1 MIKTLANQTIALAGL
16 TQAVQLVQ
24 RIARTGTADGDDVE
38 ASLASILKLNP
49 DDVLDVY
56 GSLDK
61 LRTGLKGLEKQLGAP
76 DRVDTELARYAASL
90 IFLER
95 KLQQN
100 PAMLEKIR
108 AGVERATAQTAHF
121 GLSHDNVVASLADI
135 YQETISQLKPR
146 VMVVGEPLHLNN
158 PANANRIRALL
169 LAGIRAAVLWRQ
181 CGGSRWKFLL
191 YRRKMQAE
199 ATRLLKSL

>member
-1 MIKTLANQTIALAGL
+1 MIKTLENQTIALAGL
-16 TQAVQLVQ
+16 TQAVYLVQ
-24 RIARTGTADGDDVE
+24 RIARTGSADAEELE
-38 ASLASILKLNP
+38 ASLASVLKLNP
-49 DDVLDVY
+49 DDVLGVY
-56 GSLDK
+56 DGLDK
-61 LRTGLKGLEKQLGAP
+61 LRTGLRVLEKQLGAP

-121 GLSHDNVVASLADI
+121 GLAHENVIAGLADI
-135 YQETISQLKPR
+135 YQETISQLRPR

-158 PANANRIRALL
+158 TANANRIRALL

-191 YRRKMQAE
+191 HRRKMQAE
-199 ATRLLKSL
+199 AVRLLKSA